1 MKKFLLSIYIVFW
14 ILSQSFAQNPTY
26 SITPKVDERVELV
39 SIVFR
44 LAGSQEYSSQLFKQY
59 SDAINQHFE
68 PYSSHPIVALAIKL
82 RKERQLGYDGVMKM
96 AHHIGQAPSF
106 KPTVTFTESVPEGR
120 WGKDNAETFVR
131 LLKDFYVKAKCASF
145 FDKQKPLYQKVESQ
159 FQDVFKDVKIDWY
172 EKFYGYKPNGEF
184 YVNIGVGIGSSNYG
198 SKVLFPD
205 QTEHMYAVLGIDRI
219 DDKGQPVFG
228 KEALLGLIVHEFN
241 HSFVNSI
248 IEKQMG
254 NLTCSGQTTF
264 PKVVNMMLLQGY
276 GSWQTMF
283 MESLVRAC
291 VVLYLQKYEPALAKL
306 QLAEEES
313 RHFFWMNDL
322 VNLLD
327 T

>member
-1 MKKFLLSIYIVFW
+1 
-14 ILSQSFAQNPTY
+14 
-26 SITPKVDERVELV
+26 
-39 SIVFR
+39 
-44 LAGSQEYSSQLFKQY
+44 
-59 SDAINQHFE
+59 
-68 PYSSHPIVALAIKL
+68 
-82 RKERQLGYDGVMKM
+82 
-96 AHHIGQAPSF
+96 
-106 KPTVTFTESVPEGR
+106 
-120 WGKDNAETFVR
+120 
-131 LLKDFYVKAKCASF
+131 
-145 FDKQKPLYQKVESQ
+145 
-159 FQDVFKDVKIDWY
+159 
-172 EKFYGYKPNGEF
+172 
-184 YVNIGVGIGSSNYG
+184 
-198 SKVLFPD
+198 
-205 QTEHMYAVLGIDRI
+205 MYAVLGIDRI